1 MKRTRDYQVIDEI
14 TWSDEYLANY
24 PEEERENAKH
34 STLKMSY
41 ATLSRA
47 MDELDGPLNR
57 RMVEAKTTTIIYK
70 PTGEIVK
77 QRVW

>member
-14 TWSDEYLANY
+14 TWSDEYLANI
-24 PEEERENAKH
+24 PEDEREGAKH

-47 MDELDGPLNR
+47 MEELDGYLN